1 MLNALKIA
9 ESIDEFLGFRLMSN
23 WVVHQ
28 ILHAEIWVL
37 GTLFLVTNDL
47 EIHKETISCQCLDN
61 AWGDTKLSSITEV
74 SERFSRFLL
83 GLPPGHLCSCN
94 YTFGTWS
101 KLVLWPWN
109 CVMPLQND
117 LGIMSLDYALT
128 HGPSSVPSCSQHSL
142 WPWNSISDTE
152 DDLVMTLRCCQW
164 PSWPWEVLLSLIA
177 PTWPYALP
185 FYYDYIVNL

>member
-1 MLNALKIA
+1 MSSWDSVWCLIGSCIKFYMQRSGCWEHSFWSLMTLKSTRRQFHASVWIMLEA
-9 ESIDEFLGFRLMSN
+9 
-23 WVVHQ
+23 
-28 ILHAEIWVL
+28 
-37 GTLFLVTNDL
+37 TLNSLLF
-47 EIHKETISCQCLDN
+47 
-61 AWGDTKLSSITEV
+61 TEV

-128 HGPSSVPSCSQHSL
+128 HGPPSAPSCSQHSL